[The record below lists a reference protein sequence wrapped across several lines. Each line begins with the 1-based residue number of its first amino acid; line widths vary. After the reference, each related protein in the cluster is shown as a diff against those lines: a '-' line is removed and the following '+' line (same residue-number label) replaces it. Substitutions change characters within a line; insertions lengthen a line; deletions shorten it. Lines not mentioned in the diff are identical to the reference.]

1 MHSSKSK
8 LIEME
13 FHCSVQVTTNRLK
26 AVEKLNQML
35 LLVVQQP
42 GSLGMSLLPSI
53 LNYALNYVLQP
64 LMQCNNARD
73 YCDVA
78 FSLYN
83 LFDG

>member
-1 MHSSKSK
+1 M
-8 LIEME
+8 
-13 FHCSVQVTTNRLK
+13 
-26 AVEKLNQML
+26 EKLNQML

-73 YCDVA
+73 YGDIA
-78 FSLYN
+78 FSLYS